1 MFILK
6 FIPLWFCGLLVLAGT
21 IGYFASRLLPTIL
34 HRKLSKIIG
43 CAVVFLGIYLLGMK
57 YVDNWWQAQAQKLQ
71 EQIVLAEKQS
81 ATVNTVVEEKIV
93 VKKQIIETRGKD
105 IINYIDRE
113 VVKYDTTCVIPKE
126 FIEAHNK
133 GAASE

>member
-1 MFILK
+1 M
-6 FIPLWFCGLLVLAGT
+6 WFCGLLVLAGT

-43 CAVVFLGIYLLGMK
+43 CVVVFLGIYLLGMK

-71 EQIVLAEKQS
+71 EQIAVAEKQS
-81 ATVNTVVEEKIV
+81 AAVNTVVEEKIV

-105 IINYIDRE
+105 IVSYIDRE

>member
-1 MFILK
+1 M
-6 FIPLWFCGLLVLAGT
+6 WFCGLLVLAGA
-21 IGYFASRLLPTIL
+21 IGYFGSRLLPTIL

-43 CAVVFLGIYLLGMK
+43 CVVVFLGIYLLGMK

-71 EQIVLAEKQS
+71 EQIAVAEKQS
-81 ATVNTVVEEKIV
+81 AAVNTVVEEKIV

-105 IINYIDRE
+105 IVSYIDRE

>member
-1 MFILK
+1 M
-6 FIPLWFCGLLVLAGT
+6 WFCGLLVLAGA

-43 CAVVFLGIYLLGMK
+43 CVVVFLGIYLLGMK

-71 EQIVLAEKQS
+71 EQIAVAEKQS

-105 IINYIDRE
+105 IVSYIDRE